1 MAGAPEDLPPRE
13 SMDFDVVIVG
23 AGPSGL
29 AAAIRLKQVAPDL
42 SVVVVEKGSEVGAH
56 ILSGAV
62 IDPVGLDNLLPDW
75 REDPDR
81 PLTTEVTEDRFY
93 LLGPAGGV
101 RLPNMLMPKLM
112 DNHGN
117 FVGSLGNVCRWLA
130 TRAEALG
137 VEIYPGF
144 AAAEVLYGEGGEV
157 VGVAT
162 GDMGVNREGEPTAA
176 FTRGMELRG
185 KYTFFGEGARGSL
198 TKTLVERFGLAE
210 GRDPQKY
217 GIGLKELWQLDPGKH
232 QPGLVQHSFG
242 WPLDQRTGGGSFL
255 YHLEDGLAV
264 VGFVVHLNYENP
276 TLSPFDEFQRFKT
289 HPMIAPTFEGAK
301 RLSYGARAITEGGWQ
316 SVPKLSFPGGVLL
329 GCAAGFVNVPRIKG
343 SHNAILSGMLAAEE
357 AAKAIAEGRAND
369 ELTKVEE
376 SWRAGAIG
384 KDLVR
389 VRNVKPL
396 WSKFGTIA
404 GVMLGGLD
412 MWTNEIFGFS
422 IFGTLH
428 HGKPDHATLKPLSQV
443 TPIVYPKP
451 DGVLSFDKLSSV
463 FISNTNH
470 EENQPIHLRLKDPAA
485 PVRDNLPM
493 FGEPARL
500 YCPAGVYEVVY
511 DDEAAKKDPRFVINA
526 QNCVHCKTCDI
537 KDPAENITWTTP
549 EGGGGPN
556 YPNM

>member
-62 IDPVGLDNLLPDW
+62 IDPVGLDSLLPDW

-93 LLGPAGGV
+93 LLGPAGGL
-101 RLPNMLMPKLM
+101 RLPNIMMPKLM

-144 AAAEVLYGEGGEV
+144 AAAEVLYGEAGEV

-162 GDMGVNREGEPTAA
+162 GDMGVNREGEATPA

-217 GIGLKELWQLDPGKH
+217 GIGLKELWQLDPARH

-316 SVPKLSFPGGVLL
+316 SVPRLSFPGGVLL

-357 AAKAIAEGRAND
+357 AAKAIAQGRAND

-396 WSKFGTIA
+396 WSKFGTLA

-412 MWTNEIFGFS
+412 MWTNELFGFS

-470 EENQPIHLRLKDPAA
+470 EENQPVHLRLKDPAV
-485 PVRDNLPM
+485 PVRDNLPLY
-493 FGEPARL
+493 GEPARL

-537 KDPAENITWTTP
+537 KDPAQNITWTTP